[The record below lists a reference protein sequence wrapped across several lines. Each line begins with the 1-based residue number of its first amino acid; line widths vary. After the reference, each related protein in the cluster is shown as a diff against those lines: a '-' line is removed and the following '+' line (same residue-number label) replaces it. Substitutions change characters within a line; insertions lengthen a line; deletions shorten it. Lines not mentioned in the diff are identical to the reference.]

1 MNWYSRLNLLLCLF
15 SVSTLLSLVGISS
28 GDAKPTLTSPKL
40 QQTVNPKKPLK
51 VGKLPMEEA
60 NRQPYPVKPQTLNPS
75 TNRQS
80 YPVKPQTLNPS
91 TNLKPTQVKPTNL
104 KPQPPKPPNLTIL
117 PLQPPVIEAEN
128 LNTRILQARIIQAA
142 ILNPIIL
149 EAGIIQSTIID
160 PTGVESTVVHPISP
174 NSIKPENTQAA
185 NLLLTPIS
193 PAIIK
198 PDNTQ
203 VGNLLL
209 TPISP
214 AIIKPENTQGSHL
227 QVSSISSAT
236 QKPETIPGSN
246 LPNTQK
252 PENIQLAN
260 LSLSP
265 ISSDI
270 QKLETIP
277 ASNPKPENIQLSS
290 LPDYRIQSATAKPE
304 TIPENHIGKKAQNQT
319 VSAGN
324 INQNANI
331 NSVEQLATS
340 TVKKPDHQQQN
351 RTRINPS
358 PSNIKQTTDPPGIPG
373 LITVERIEVKG
384 STVFGENELNPIIK
398 PVEGRTV
405 GIEELRKVADALSQ
419 LYLDRGYITSRA
431 ILNEES
437 LSSRVVQIQVIEGS
451 LEDVQV
457 EGAKRI
463 NPNYVRSRIQL
474 GASTPLNTGKLEDQ
488 LRLLR
493 ADPLFENV
501 EASLKAGTGIGKSIL
516 VVRINEARHFEG
528 NASIDNYSPP
538 SVGSERLG
546 GNITY
551 RNLTGRGDTFN
562 ASYNRT
568 TAGGAETWDLSYQIP
583 VNAKNG
589 TVQLRT
595 SWNNNQVI
603 QEPFRTLNIRGNSE
617 LYEIT
622 YRQPL
627 IRTPREEFALSLG
640 FTFQDGQTFTF
651 AGPTPFG
658 FGPDENGVSRTSVIK
673 FGQDYTKRDVSG
685 AWALRSLFSF
695 GTGLFD
701 ATDNASRG
709 SDIPDGQ
716 FISWLAQIQR
726 VQVLNPDNFLIVQA
740 DLQLASEGLLPSQQ
754 FVVGGGQS
762 VRGFRQ
768 NVRAGDNG
776 LRFSVED
783 RITLERDEA
792 GISTFQIAPFFDLGY
807 VWNVSDNPNFLQE
820 QKFIAGLGLGVLWQP
835 LPRFSMRLDYA
846 LPLVGLDDRG
856 RNAQDD
862 GFYFSVNYSF

>member
-1 MNWYSRLNLLLCLF
+1 MNWYSRLNLLVCFL
-15 SVSTLLSLVGISS
+15 SVSTAVGLVGISS
-28 GDAKPTLTSPKL
+28 SDAKPASTNPKL
-40 QQTVNPKKPLK
+40 EQRGNPKKPLK
-51 VGKLPMEEA
+51 VGKSPLEEI
-60 NRQPYPVKPQTLNPS
+60 NRQSYPVKPQTLNPS
-75 TNRQS
+75 PNRHS
-80 YPVKPQTLNPS
+80 YSAKPQTLNPS
-91 TNLKPTQVKPTNL
+91 TNLKPTQVKPTKL
-104 KPQPPKPPNLTIL
+104 KPQPIKPQNLNIL
-117 PLQPPVIEAEN
+117 PLQPSVIEAEN
-128 LNTRILQARIIQAA
+128 LNTRAMQARIIHAA
-142 ILNPIIL
+142 ILNPIIM
-149 EAGIIQSTIID
+149 EAGIIQSAIID
-160 PTGVESTVVHPISP
+160 PTVLQSTVDRPISP
-174 NSIKPENTQAA
+174 DTIKPENTQAA

-193 PAIIK
+193 PATIK
-198 PDNTQ
+198 PENTQ
-203 VGNLLL
+203 AANLLL

-214 AIIKPENTQGSHL
+214 ATIKPENIPA
-227 QVSSISSAT
+227 SIESGTIKPENIPASIESGTIKLESIPASNT
-236 QKPETIPGSN
+236 QKPENIPGSH

-252 PENIQLAN
+252 PETIQVA
-260 LSLSP
+260 SFPGSP
-265 ISSDI
+265 IELVT
-270 QKLETIP
+270 Q
-277 ASNPKPENIQLSS
+277 KPENIPSANIDKKIQTSPVQLGNTQVNS
-290 LPDYRIQSATAKPE
+290 
-304 TIPENHIGKKAQNQT
+304 
-319 VSAGN
+319 N
-324 INQNANI
+324 INA
-331 NSVEQLATS
+331 VEQTALS
-340 TVKKPDHQQQN
+340 TQKNRDQQQN
-351 RTRINPS
+351 NGTIINPN
-358 PSNIKQTTDPPGIPG
+358 PSNIKQTPAPPPNPAGIA
-373 LITVERIEVKG
+373 VKKIEVKG
-384 STVFGENELNPIIK
+384 STVFGDNELDPIIK

-405 GIEELRKVADALSQ
+405 AIEELRKVADALSQ

-437 LSSRVVQIQVIEGS
+437 LSSGVVQIQVIEGS
-451 LEDVQV
+451 LENVEV
-457 EGAKRI
+457 EGARHI
-463 NPNYVRSRIQL
+463 NPNYVRSRIRL

-501 EASLKAGTGIGKSIL
+501 EASLKAGTGVGQSIL
-516 VVRINEARHFEG
+516 VVRINEARRFEG

-551 RNLTGRGDTFN
+551 RNLTGRGDAFN

-568 TAGGAETWDLSYQIP
+568 TAGGAQTWDLNYQIP

-589 TVQLRT
+589 TVQLRA

-603 QEPFRTLNIRGNSE
+603 QEPFKNLDISGNSQ

-622 YRQPL
+622 YRQPF
-627 IRTPREEFALSLG
+627 IRTPREELALSLG

-658 FGPDENGVSRTSVIK
+658 FGPDKNGVSRTSTIK
-673 FGQDYTKRDVSG
+673 FGQEYTKRDVSG

-716 FISWLAQIQR
+716 FVSWLAQIQR

-740 DLQLASEGLLPSQQ
+740 DLQLASDGLLPSQQ

-762 VRGFRQ
+762 VRGYRQ

-783 RITLERDEA
+783 RITLERDES
-792 GISTFQIAPFFDLGY
+792 GTSTFQIAPFFDLGY
-807 VWNVSDNPNFLQE
+807 VWNVSDNPNFLQD

-835 LPRFSMRLDYA
+835 LPRINMRLDYA
-846 LPLVGLDDRG
+846 LPLVGLKDRG
-856 RNAQDD
+856 HNAQDD

>member
-15 SVSTLLSLVGISS
+15 SVSTVVSLVGISS
-28 GDAKPTLTSPKL
+28 GNANPTLTSPKSE
-40 QQTVNPKKPLK
+40 QTVNSKKPLK
-51 VGKLPMEEA
+51 VGKSPIEE
-60 NRQPYPVKPQTLNPS
+60 

-104 KPQPPKPPNLTIL
+104 KPQPPKPPNITIL
-117 PLQPPVIEAEN
+117 PLQPSVIEAEN
-128 LNTRILQARIIQAA
+128 LNTRVLQARIIQAA

-149 EAGIIQSTIID
+149 EAGIIQSAIID
-160 PTGVESTVVHPISP
+160 PTAVQATGVHPIAP
-174 NSIKPENTQAA
+174 ATIKLENTQAA

-193 PAIIK
+193 PATIK
-198 PDNTQ
+198 PENTQ
-203 VGNLLL
+203 AANPLL

-214 AIIKPENTQGSHL
+214 ATIKSENIQVANIEVSSIESGIQKPETIPASNVPNTQKPENIKLASL
-227 QVSSISSAT
+227 PVLPISSAT
-236 QKPETIPGSN
+236 QKPENIPTYN
-246 LPNTQK
+246 QKLDNIQVAILPLSPMESATQK
-252 PENIQLAN
+252 LGN
-260 LSLSP
+260 
-265 ISSDI
+265 
-270 QKLETIP
+270 IP
-277 ASNPKPENIQLSS
+277 AAN
-290 LPDYRIQSATAKPE
+290 
-304 TIPENHIGKKAQNQT
+304 IGKKAQYQP
-319 VSAGN
+319 VSVVN
-324 INQNANI
+324 THPTANI
-331 NSVEQLATS
+331 NTVEQTEPS
-340 TVKKPDHQQQN
+340 GQKQQEQQQPN
-351 RTRINPS
+351 RTTIDPS

-398 PVEGRTV
+398 PLEGKTV
-405 GIEELRKVADALSQ
+405 PIEEVRKVADALSQ

-501 EASLKAGTGIGKSIL
+501 EASLKAGTGVGQSIL
-516 VVRINEARHFEG
+516 VVRINEARRFEG

-546 GNITY
+546 TNITY
-551 RNLTGRGDTFN
+551 RNLTGRGDAFN

-568 TAGGAETWDLSYQIP
+568 TAGGAETWDLSYEIP

-589 TVQLRT
+589 TVQVRT
-595 SWNNNQVI
+595 SWNSNQVI
-603 QEPFRTLNIRGNSE
+603 QEPFRTLNISGNSE
-617 LYEIT
+617 LYEII

-627 IRTPREEFALSLG
+627 IRTPREELALSLG

-673 FGQDYTKRDVSG
+673 FGQEYTKRDVSG

-695 GTGLFD
+695 GTGLFN
-701 ATDNASRG
+701 ATDNAERG

-740 DLQLASEGLLPSQQ
+740 DLQLASDGLLPSQQ

-792 GISTFQIAPFFDLGY
+792 GISIFQIAPFFDLGY
-807 VWNVSDNPNFLQE
+807 VWNVSDNPNFLQD
-820 QKFIAGLGLGVLWQP
+820 QKFIAGLGLGILWQP

-846 LPLVGLDDRG
+846 LPLIGLDDRG